1 MAETSIN
8 DKIAL
13 PTVIGLRFVN
23 KSDIVLIHYVSTTA
37 DSKLIWTV
45 MLNTGELIRLK
56 QNITAKDILTSLN
69 NPLYV
74 QISQTVI
81 LNVDY
86 LLTIELKTRKCLLA
100 SPFEK
105 IDCYVSRL
113 FLKNIRQ
120 QFELNI

>member
-1 MAETSIN
+1 
-8 DKIAL
+8 
-13 PTVIGLRFVN
+13 
-23 KSDIVLIHYVSTTA
+23 
-37 DSKLIWTV
+37 

-100 SPFEK
+100 IPFEK

>member
-13 PTVIGLRFVN
+13 QTVIGLRFVN

-86 LLTIELKTRKCLLA
+86 LMTIELKTRKCLLA